1 MGGDCYIV
9 YPGASSIRMERFI
22 EGLQAAEKVRL
33 LREEYRANGNESAL
47 KPLEEALSRFHAR
60 LLQEGDAEQDVNALL
75 PLLNP

>member
-1 MGGDCYIV
+1 
-9 YPGASSIRMERFI
+9 MERFI

-33 LREEYRANGNESAL
+33 LREEYRAGGNENAL
-47 KPLEEALSRFHAR
+47 KPLEEALSRFRAR